1 MKIMQ
6 LDVLTYVGPQIS
18 LSDVTELK
26 RRGVKKIIV
35 VRPEGE
41 TDDQPTISDITY
53 AANAAGI
60 VVHQIPVVPGHITD
74 EAVKEFGTFVA
85 QTTDPIFAYCRSGI
99 RATSLWALTQSKNGH
114 STDNIL
120 RTAHSV
126 GYDLSPMTSRLDAQ
140 AAIIV

>member
-41 TDDQPTISDITY
+41 TDGQPTISDITC

-60 VVHQIPVVPGHITD
+60 VVHQIPVVPGHITE
-74 EAVKEFGTFVA
+74 EAVKEFSTFVA
-85 QTTDPIFAYCRSGI
+85 QTSGPIFAYCRSGI
-99 RATSLWALTQSKNGH
+99 RATSLWALTQSKSGH

-120 RTAHSV
+120 RTAQSA

-140 AAIIV
+140 AVTTA